1 MKDIKKLV
9 LLGILILFACSI
21 SAQERILIRG
31 TVLSSG
37 DNSPLIGATVTEVN
51 NDNRIVSST
60 ITNID
65 GNFSMYIIDP
75 KNKISFSYV
84 GFKKKEIIIGQNKT
98 IKIILD
104 ENTRLSEVTITA
116 KPKQSVGAMDIDE
129 RDISMAISKL
139 SAADIGEL
147 QVASIDEAMQGRM
160 SGVDIVANAGDPGSG
175 MSIRIRGTTSIS
187 GDNKPLI
194 VVDGVPLET
203 EIGEFDFS
211 TASEED
217 FSQLLNIA
225 PNDIEEIV
233 VLKDAA
239 ANAIWGARAA
249 NGVLQI
255 TTKRG
260 SISPPKITFRT
271 TASYKPLTSRIPTL
285 SGKEYTTLVLEAYAN
300 AGIILDPL
308 LYPEFAYD
316 VNNPV
321 YYYNYSQNSDWVGAV
336 ERPSYSQ
343 QYDLA
348 VRGGTSKLRYS
359 VSAGLYHD
367 VGNTLGTSYD
377 RINTRT
383 NLDYFVS
390 DKLNFHADISFTHGV
405 TEKNYENVR
414 GHAYSKMPNMS
425 IYYMNELGEQSPT
438 FFTPV
443 DNRQGAYPNS
453 YNPVAMA
460 LYSQYTTTA
469 DVILPKLSLTFR
481 PNSLIR
487 FTSDVSF
494 QTSNNKVKMFL
505 PQSATGL
512 LWTEKESNKANDG
525 DKEGFSFS
533 SISRLFFTPQF
544 KDEKVHKMTTMIGM
558 NVGFS
563 ESFSFSAQTTNLPS
577 EWFTD
582 PSIPSRVT
590 PGGSISS
597 GSGRGRSLSSYVNV
611 NYTLLDRYVIYG
623 NLNLN
628 GSSNFGRANRFGL
641 FPAVSARYRVSGE
654 KWFKDWKWLDD
665 FSLRASWGISGK
677 APDANFYND
686 YSTYAWSYGGQQG
699 SYSTN
704 LELSEL
710 RWEKSTTYN
719 YGFNFVAWKN
729 RINIEGEYYTRTVTD
744 QWSDE
749 AAMPSTSGFS
759 EMGLNQGIVQN
770 RGWEINVNVTP
781 YQQKNF
787 KFNIAFNIA
796 RNENVIKEI
805 SQYRS
810 LEGGNWDQPGSYLS
824 RIVLNKSVGS
834 FFGYLYD
841 GVYLNEEQ
849 TIARDANNE
858 KIYTIDLSGN
868 SQPVYMRFGY
878 PTYSYQFKPGDA
890 RYVDVNHD
898 GNINY
903 QDIVWL
909 GDKNP
914 LFTGGITPSIRWK
927 DITLNTVFFFRY
939 GNYIKNSARMNLEAM
954 YGFSNQSTA
963 VLKRWTHP
971 YENPADA
978 PADLLPRAMVNNGD
992 YRGYNWMASS
1002 RYVEDGSFLR
1012 WKSLTIKY
1020 NFKRDIISKLGLTE
1034 LYLYGTM
1041 NNLFVWTNYTGQDPE
1056 VNLSTGEDGS
1066 RTPVAKQFTVGLN
1079 LAF

>member
-1 MKDIKKLV
+1 MKNAKKNTLLV
-9 LLGILILFACSI
+9 IFVFISI
-21 SAQERILIRG
+21 VLTAQDKILIRG
-31 TVLSSG
+31 TVIASNDKL
-37 DNSPLIGATVTEVN
+37 PLIGATVVEEN
-51 NDNRIVSST
+51 SDNRIISST
-60 ITNID
+60 VTNFD
-65 GNFSMYIIDP
+65 GNFSLVINDS
-75 KNKISFSYV
+75 KNTLSVSYV
-84 GFKKKEIIIGQNKT
+84 GYQKKKIIIGTNRNFKIELNDNNK
-98 IKIILD
+98 L
-104 ENTRLSEVTITA
+104 EEVTIIA
-116 KPKQSVGAMDIDE
+116 KQKQSVGALDIDE

-139 SAADIGEL
+139 SAADIGDL
-147 QVASIDEAMQGRM
+147 QVTSIDEAMQGRM
-160 SGVDIVANAGDPGSG
+160 AGVDIVANAGDPGSG

-187 GDNKPLI
+187 GDNQPLI

-203 EIGEFDFS
+203 EIGQFDFS
-211 TASEED
+211 TATEED

-239 ANAIWGARAA
+239 ANAIWGSRAA

-271 TASYKPLTSRIPTL
+271 TASYSPLTSRIPTL
-285 SGKEYTTLVLEAYAN
+285 SGKEYTTLVLEANAN

-321 YYYNYSQNSDWVGAV
+321 YYYNYSQNTDWLSAV
-336 ERPSYSQ
+336 ERPTFSQ

-359 VSAGLYHD
+359 ISAGYSHNN
-367 VGNTLGTSYD
+367 GNTLGTSFD

-425 IYYMNELGEQSPT
+425 IYYIDEFGEQTPT

-443 DNRQGAYPNS
+443 DNKQGSYPSS

-460 LYSQYTTTA
+460 LYGQYTTTA

-481 PNSLIR
+481 PNELFR
-487 FTSDVSF
+487 FTSDVSY
-494 QTSNNKVKMFL
+494 QTSNNKIKMFL

-512 LWTEKESNKANDG
+512 LWTEREANKANDG
-525 DKEGFSFS
+525 DKEGYSFS
-533 SISRLFFTPQF
+533 SISRLFFTPKF
-544 KDEKVHKMTTMIGM
+544 EDEKKHRLIAMLGSNI
-558 NVGFS
+558 GFS
-563 ESFSFSAQTTNLPS
+563 RSFSYSSQSTNLPN

-582 PSIPSRVT
+582 PSILSKVT

-597 GSGRGRSLSSYVNV
+597 GSGSGRSLSSYVNV
-611 NYTLLDRYVIYG
+611 NYTLLDKYIIYG

-628 GSSNFGRANRFGL
+628 GSSNFGREYRFGL
-641 FPAVSARYRVSGE
+641 FPAVSARYRLSGE
-654 KWFKDWKWLDD
+654 KWFKNWKWLDD
-665 FSLRASWGISGK
+665 FSLRTSWGISGK
-677 APDANFYND
+677 APDASFYNR
-686 YSTYAWSYGGQQG
+686 YSTYSWTYGGEQA

-710 RWEKSTTYN
+710 RWEKSITTN
-719 YGFNFVAWKN
+719 YGFNLQAFKN
-729 RINIEGEYYTRTVTD
+729 KLNIEGEYYTRTVQD

-749 AAMPSTSGFS
+749 ASLPTTSGFT
-759 EMGLNQGIVQN
+759 EVGLNQGVVQN
-770 RGWEINVNVTP
+770 RGWEINVNFTP
-781 YQQKNF
+781 VQTKEL
-787 KFNIAFNIA
+787 KVNIAFNVA

-810 LEGGNWDQPGSYLS
+810 LESGNWDQAGSYLS

-834 FFGYLYD
+834 FFGYIYN
-841 GVYLNEEQ
+841 GVYLNEDQ

-858 KIYTIDLSGN
+858 KIYTTDINGN

-890 RYVDVNHD
+890 KYVDVNHD

-914 LFTGGITPSIRWK
+914 LFTGGFTPSIRWK
-927 DITLNTVFFFRY
+927 DLTLNTVFFFRY
-939 GNYIKNSARMNLEAM
+939 GNYIKNSSRMNLEAM
-954 YGFSNQSTA
+954 YGFNNQSTA

-971 YENPADA
+971 YDNIEDA
-978 PADLLPRAMVNNGD
+978 PSDLLPRAMVNNGD
-992 YRGYNWMASS
+992 YRGYNWLASS
-1002 RYVEDGSFLR
+1002 RYVEDGSFVR
-1012 WKSLTIKY
+1012 WKSLTLKY
-1020 NFKRDIISKLGLTE
+1020 NFKRDALKKLGLTE
-1034 LYLYGTM
+1034 LYLYGTV
-1041 NNLFVWTNYTGQDPE
+1041 NNLFVWTKYTGQDPE
-1056 VNLSTGEDGS
+1056 VNLSSGEDNS
-1066 RTPVAKQFTVGLN
+1066 RTPVAKQFTLGLN